1 MWYGEL
7 VLAEASPIITVCEAD
22 KSLGVSRVTQTEGGT
37 LEKIQSLKLFPD
49 LVAHKNREELQDPAN
64 SLTTMFSKGFLVTW
78 VSPSILAPVQLSV
91 HQRSP
96 GIRLIRGQ
104 VSGISM

>member
-7 VLAEASPIITVCEAD
+7 VLAEASWIITVCEAD

-49 LVAHKNREELQDPAN
+49 LVAHKNRE
-64 SLTTMFSKGFLVTW
+64 
-78 VSPSILAPVQLSV
+78 
-91 HQRSP
+91 
-96 GIRLIRGQ
+96 
-104 VSGISM
+104 